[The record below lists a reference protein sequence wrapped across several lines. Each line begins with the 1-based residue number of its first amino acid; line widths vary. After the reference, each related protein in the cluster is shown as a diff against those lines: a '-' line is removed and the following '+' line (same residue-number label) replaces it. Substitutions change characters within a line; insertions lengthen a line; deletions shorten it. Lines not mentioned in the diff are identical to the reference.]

1 MAHKIRIFDRHFH
14 LPQSKAVRIG
24 IGILLVIGGFI
35 GFLPVLGFW
44 MIPLGLLV
52 LSIDLPI
59 VRRWR
64 RQLTVWWHRRKGEE
78 VEEGEG
84 AETNA
89 TTATAR
95 ATAKKDAV
103 SGGQDRN

>member
-1 MAHKIRIFDRHFH
+1 MAHKIRIFDRHWH
-14 LPQSKAVRIG
+14 LPQSKPIRIG
-24 IGILLVIGGFI
+24 IGLLLVAGGLI

-78 VEEGEG
+78 D
-84 AETNA
+84 ETESA
-89 TTATAR
+89 GDEVPQAK
-95 ATAKKDAV
+95 KKDAATT
-103 SGGQDRN
+103 SDPGP

>member
-1 MAHKIRIFDRHFH
+1 MAPKIRLFDRHWH
-14 LPQSKAVRIG
+14 LPESKPIRIG
-24 IGILLVIGGFI
+24 LGILLVAGGLI

-64 RQLTVWWHRRKGEE
+64 RQVTVWWHRRKGEE
-78 VEEGEG
+78 VEVDGT
-84 AETNA
+84 AEA
-89 TTATAR
+89 EPTAAK
-95 ATAKKDAV
+95 AAKKDAKPR
-103 SGGQDRN
+103 SHPRA

>member
-1 MAHKIRIFDRHFH
+1 MAPKIRIFDRHWH
-14 LPQSKAVRIG
+14 LPRSKPIRIG
-24 IGILLVIGGFI
+24 IGILLVVGGLI

-78 VEEGEG
+78 VEDEVAGEG
-84 AETNA
+84 AASDTKKKA
-89 TTATAR
+89 ATAS
-95 ATAKKDAV
+95 DPLP
-103 SGGQDRN
+103 

>member
-1 MAHKIRIFDRHFH
+1 MAHKIRIFDHHWH

-78 VEEGEG
+78 VEEGE
-84 AETNA
+84 ALETNE
-89 TTATAR
+89 TAAR
-95 ATAKKDAV
+95 ATAKKDTV
-103 SGGQDRN
+103 SGGHDRN

>member
-78 VEEGEG
+78 VEEGEASG
-84 AETNA
+84 SSSETRIAKKAET
-89 TTATAR
+89 TTSDPR
-95 ATAKKDAV
+95 P
-103 SGGQDRN
+103 

>member
-1 MAHKIRIFDRHFH
+1 MAPKIRIFDRHWH
-14 LPQSKAVRIG
+14 LPQSKPIRIG
-24 IGILLVIGGFI
+24 LGILLVAGGLV

-64 RQLTVWWHRRKGEE
+64 RQLTVWWHRKTGEE
-78 VEEGEG
+78 D
-84 AETNA
+84 ETSD
-89 TTATAR
+89 TKETAAQASDR
-95 ATAKKDAV
+95 DA
-103 SGGQDRN
+103 SSRPDRRP